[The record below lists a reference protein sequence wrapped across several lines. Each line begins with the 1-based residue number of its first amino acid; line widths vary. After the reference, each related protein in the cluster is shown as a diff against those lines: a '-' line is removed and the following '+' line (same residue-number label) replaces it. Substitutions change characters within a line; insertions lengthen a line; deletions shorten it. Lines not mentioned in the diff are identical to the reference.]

1 MAKGSMLDNM
11 AKQQQKWEKKK
22 EKMEKREKTE
32 RGSQRKSEKEA
43 KKVQKEELCREQKDV
58 LLTRGTDSRVVFARV
73 AVAALYVTAMALL
86 LRSASS
92 GDVEAETT
100 AGLHWA
106 ALPGVLTALTI
117 VSVTAVEH
125 WRQHLER
132 VEMQQEAANAIKDS
146 LEKKQTEKEREEV
159 TRQRRLQQQKEAQE
173 RRQRRTEEEAAAL
186 NQARDLARAM
196 RRRREEREAEEARE
210 RREAELIDDG
220 ERDEQGWTARQRQK
234 LRDAVLQYPEGWSHS
249 RKKRW
254 EMIASEVKGQ
264 NARTCE
270 EMFALLEAE
279 RLAASARITKPE
291 AQAQVAPGLQDD
303 LDWMG
308 GDTEGEAAWFA
319 GDADEDEE
327 DDEEDEEDE
336 TVRERMLLE
345 LEPDHKGTQIRLD
358 NIKEM
363 KGCATVQLEVLHLQL
378 ACAEC
383 RTATRLFLSGAD
395 EEAADVKTWCEGCSG
410 LISAR
415 LRPTML
421 HRSNTRLCY
430 VDCVRCTVTDVLP
443 SVLMSFCE
451 NCNAENVHKQE
462 FVRNRIID
470 GTCFGCHSKY
480 AFGAQSISI
489 DQITPCE
496 MGGHSG
502 VAKSSRSSKDAIDDP
517 MDEIAEE
524 LRYLRK
530 KAKTDPR
537 QQLIKLGSA
546 LPQMGACRHFKKSY
560 KWFRFACCGRAFP
573 CPECHVE
580 SECPAA
586 ALGAHANRMICGK
599 CSMEQSYSPARPC
612 EKCGFTMQAKGS
624 SHWDGG
630 IGTRNLATMSS
641 KDAKKFKG
649 GLRQSESKFKT
660 SSKKTD
666 RVGAKAKAKRDQEQK
681 FGKDK

>member
-1 MAKGSMLDNM
+1 MAPTMPDSKGVSNDLAGHLDG
-11 AKQQQKWEKKK
+11 AGSSGLG
-22 EKMEKREKTE
+22 E
-32 RGSQRKSEKEA
+32 RI
-43 KKVQKEELCREQKDV
+43 DP
-58 LLTRGTDSRVVFARV
+58 LTRADREDLPLVVITFADNK
-73 AVAALYVTAMALL
+73 Y
-86 LRSASS
+86 RSALVNWMARLVQLRVDNFLVVCADKALSEFMSAIDRPCYHLSS
-92 GDVEAETT
+92 KS
-100 AGLHWA
+100 LS
-106 ALPGVLTALTI
+106 ALCFN
-117 VSVTAVEH
+117 
-125 WRQHLER
+125 R
-132 VEMQQEAANAIKDS
+132 
-146 LEKKQTEKEREEV
+146 
-159 TRQRRLQQQKEAQE
+159 
-173 RRQRRTEEEAAAL
+173 
-186 NQARDLARAM
+186 
-196 RRRREEREAEEARE
+196 
-210 RREAELIDDG
+210 
-220 ERDEQGWTARQRQK
+220 
-234 LRDAVLQYPEGWSHS
+234 
-249 RKKRW
+249 
-254 EMIASEVKGQ
+254 
-264 NARTCE
+264 
-270 EMFALLEAE
+270 LEAHE
-279 RLAASARITKPE
+279 SNICTFFEDGMWHRMHVDYFGQDVGQVKTDTAHECQLHCAATEFCNCFTWKTYNLCFMKESCNVSRLESSSVSGPKSCEVVGPA
-291 AQAQVAPGLQDD
+291 
-303 LDWMG
+303 
-308 GDTEGEAAWFA
+308 FA
-319 GDADEDEE
+319 
-327 DDEEDEEDE
+327 
-336 TVRERMLLE
+336 VPLL
-345 LEPDHKGTQIRLD
+345 
-358 NIKEM
+358 
-363 KGCATVQLEVLHLQL
+363 VL
-378 ACAEC
+378 AFY
-383 RTATRLFLSGAD
+383 RLFLLGAD

-415 LRPTML
+415 LRPTLL